1 MIFHSIYI
9 VGILT
14 YIYIISDTHSFSAMY
29 RYDIWLV
36 CCIKLWYIGIEI
48 LPAGGIGDGPVTVLL
63 GNGYYLYSSIW
74 DMVFPTMMVIS
85 VSYFSFYNRYLLV
98 EIGFNNFIVTRDGSL
113 TKLFST
119 IKVVRLLWIGIWVLL
134 WEQIVDLLV
143 LFLLYVSG
151 RKGTFYN
158 HSRNNDLGLGVSL
171 RELLLQFFSLSYSL
185 LVFILTWEHI
195 PDMIN

>member
-1 MIFHSIYI
+1 MTALIM
-9 VGILT
+9 
-14 YIYIISDTHSFSAMY
+14 MY
-29 RYDIWLV
+29 
-36 CCIKLWYIGIEI
+36 
-48 LPAGGIGDGPVTVLL
+48 
-63 GNGYYLYSSIW
+63 
-74 DMVFPTMMVIS
+74 IS
-85 VSYFSFYNRYLLV
+85 VSYFSFYNRYLLSKQFFLIFFV
-98 EIGFNNFIVTRDGSL
+98 ICYTILCNVTRDGSL

-119 IKVVRLLWIGIWVLL
+119 IKVVRLLWIGIWVLS
-134 WEQIVDLLV
+134 WEQIIDLLV